1 MMHVTDTREE
11 IEVNPN
17 QSEFVEGILGTYW
30 WNFKTQTSEGPYN
43 KKQLKAIMSNNAEV
57 LDFDLGV
64 QRLRGANA
72 AQVFRNHRELRLM
85 GFLKNGKYTH
95 RGGGQASVA

>member
-1 MMHVTDTREE
+1 MHSTDTREE

-30 WNFKTQTSEGPYN
+30 WNHAQEKSFGPYN
-43 KKQLKAIMSNNAEV
+43 KKQMKAIMDNNAEV

-85 GFLKNGKYTH
+85 GYLKFGKYVHT
-95 RGGGQASVA
+95 GGKGTPSAA

>member
-1 MMHVTDTREE
+1 MHSTDTREE

-30 WNFKTQTSEGPYN
+30 WNHVQKKFLGPYN
-43 KKQLKAIMSNNAEV
+43 NKQIKTIMANNAEV
-57 LDFDLGV
+57 IDFDLAV

-85 GFLKNGKYTH
+85 GYLKFGRYIHKG
-95 RGGGQASVA
+95 RGSSEAA

>member
-1 MMHVTDTREE
+1 MMHYTDTREE

-17 QSEFVEGILGTYW
+17 QSEFIKGILGTYW
-30 WNFKTQTSEGPYN
+30 WNHVQEKSFGPYN
-43 KKQLKAIMSNNAEV
+43 KKQMKAIMANNAEV

-64 QRLRGANA
+64 QRLRGVNA

-85 GFLKNGKYTH
+85 GYLKFGKYTH
-95 RGGGQASVA
+95 RGGGQPSAA